1 MPTLIYK
8 TTTVEAIA
16 IIAKRFPTFNSLPT
30 QVQAN
35 LADVLKDG
43 FLNNQKKK
51 SLYGDMENT
60 KIFFILLSESG
71 GFKSPMAFS
80 TYETTADRIY
90 GNI

>member
-1 MPTLIYK
+1 MPTLIYN
-8 TTTVEAIA
+8 TTTAEAMA

-51 SLYGDMENT
+51 SLYGDIENT

-71 GFKSPMAFS
+71 GFKWPMAFS
-80 TYETTADRIY
+80 TYESTADRIY